1 MSQKAEI
8 LAHLQAG
15 NSLTVVG
22 ALSMFNCYALSQ
34 RIGDLKR
41 DGHPVITKMVETK
54 TSNKQIASYCLAEI
68 N

>member
-22 ALSMFNCYALSQ
+22 ALSMFGCYALSQ
-34 RIGDLKR
+34 RIGELKR
-41 DGHPVITKMVETK
+41 DGHVILTKMVETK
-54 TSNKQIASYCLAEI
+54 TSKKQIASYRLAEI